1 MADFQLVSRY
11 RYRPADPLAVRVHLV
26 KGADDPHVAS
36 EALDGWARECS
47 EPPTLLEVPGA
58 HFYFDEDPAVSP
70 ACSVRSADRAT
81 CAVHRE
87 PAAST
92 WN

>member
-1 MADFQLVSRY
+1 MSADHS
-11 RYRPADPLAVRVHLV
+11 HHV

-36 EALDGWARECS
+36 EALDGWVRECS
-47 EPPTLLEVPGA
+47 EPPTLLEVAGA

-70 ACSVRSADRAT
+70 ACSARSADRAT